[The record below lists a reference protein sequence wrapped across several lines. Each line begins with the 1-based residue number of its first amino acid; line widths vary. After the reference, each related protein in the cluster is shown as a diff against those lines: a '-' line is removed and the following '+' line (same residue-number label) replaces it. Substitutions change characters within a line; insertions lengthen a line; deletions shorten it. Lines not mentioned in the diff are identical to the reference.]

1 MKKIINA
8 GLTFVIVGFLAACS
22 NNENLSDAYGNFE
35 VQKTLVSAEGNGKLI
50 AFTLDEG
57 QMLKEGQLVGQIDTL
72 ALYLQ
77 KQQLLAQKKAT
88 LSGLNDIVAQ
98 MDVLDQ
104 QQVNLQINSDRVQRL
119 FKAKAATQKQVDD
132 LQAQA
137 DLLTK
142 QKQAIQTQKIRLY
155 DQVKVFDRQVDLLN
169 LSIQKCSIS
178 SPLSGRVLNV
188 LSREGEIVA
197 IGKPVFSIANLSLL
211 DLKVYVTGT
220 QLPYVNIGDEVDVFI
235 DKNKKENQ
243 QLSGKV
249 TWISETAEFT
259 PKTIQTK
266 EERVNL
272 VYAIKIQVV
281 NDGRIKIGMP
291 GEVVFPSLHQ
301 ANTEE

>member
-1 MKKIINA
+1 
-8 GLTFVIVGFLAACS
+8 
-22 NNENLSDAYGNFE
+22 
-35 VQKTLVSAEGNGKLI
+35 
-50 AFTLDEG
+50 
-57 QMLKEGQLVGQIDTL
+57 
-72 ALYLQ
+72 
-77 KQQLLAQKKAT
+77 
-88 LSGLNDIVAQ
+88 

-155 DQVKVFDRQVDLLN
+155 DQVKVFDRQVDLLD

-272 VYAIKIQVV
+272 VYAVKIQVI